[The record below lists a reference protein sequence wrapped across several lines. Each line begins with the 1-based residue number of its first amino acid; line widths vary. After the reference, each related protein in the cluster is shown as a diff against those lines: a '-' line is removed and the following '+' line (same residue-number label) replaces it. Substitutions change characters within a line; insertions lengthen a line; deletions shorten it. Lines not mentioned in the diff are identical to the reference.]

1 MFEQV
6 RDTSYHWAII
16 VKGYPF
22 SFVIWNFGV
31 GGVVVVVVVVVV
43 VSYLLVLF

>member
-6 RDTSYHWAII
+6 RDTSYHWVIV

-22 SFVIWNFGV
+22 SFVIWNCGEEW
-31 GGVVVVVVVVVV
+31 GVVG
-43 VSYLLVLF
+43 VSCLLVSF

>member
-1 MFEQV
+1 MFEQL
-6 RDTSYHWAII
+6 RDTSYQWAM
-16 VKGYPF
+16 VGNGYPF

>member
-6 RDTSYHWAII
+6 RDTSYNWAIV

-22 SFVIWNFGV
+22 YCVIWNC
-31 GGVVVVVVVVVV
+31 GGVVVG